1 MANDPYTVL
10 GVAKSASA
18 DDIRKA
24 YRNLAKENHPDLNP
38 GDRDSE
44 ERFKEAQA
52 AYDIVGNAEKRARFD
67 KGEIN
72 ADGQERPEQQFY
84 RYYADASTD
93 HPYHSTDGYADFA
106 DMGDVFSD
114 LFGHAR
120 DASHGSSRGS
130 AHSVRMRGGDVRYM
144 FDVPFMEAAKSAK
157 RRITMPDG
165 RDLDLTIPAGLRD
178 GQVLRLKGKG
188 MSGIGGGPAG
198 DALITVHVGTHKT
211 FRRDGNDIHI
221 ELPVALHEAVLGA
234 RVRVPTINGT
244 VTMTIPKASNTGDR
258 LRLKRKGFATGKSDM
273 RGDQHVTLRVVLPEQ
288 PDRELNE
295 FLAAGSKD
303 HAYDPRA
310 GDGGLSDA

>member
-1 MANDPYTVL
+1 MANDPYQVL

-24 YRNLAKENHPDLNP
+24 YRKLAKENHPDLNP
-38 GDRDSE
+38 GDPDAE

-52 AYDIVGNAEKRARFD
+52 AYDIVGKADKRARFD
-67 KGEIN
+67 KGEID

-84 RYYADASTD
+84 RHYADAGAD
-93 HPYHSTDGYADFA
+93 HPYHSSEGYADFA
-106 DMGDVFSD
+106 DMGDAFSD

-120 DASHGSSRGS
+120 GGAGGSR
-130 AHSVRMRGGDVRYM
+130 HSVRMRGGDVRYT
-144 FDVPFMEAAKSAK
+144 FEVPFMEAAKGAK
-157 RRITMPDG
+157 RRITMPDR

-188 MSGIGGGPAG
+188 MPGMGGGPAG

-211 FRRDGNDIHI
+211 FRREGNDIHI

-234 RVRVPTINGT
+234 KVKVPTIDGT

-258 LRLKRKGFATGKSDM
+258 LRLKGKGLAGGKSGA
-273 RGDQHVTLRVVLPEQ
+273 RGDQHVTLHVVLPEE
-288 PDRELNE
+288 PDAELTE
-295 FLAAGSKD
+295 FLAAWSQD
-303 HAYDPRA
+303 HRYDPRS
-310 GDGGLSDA
+310 GMEG

>member
-1 MANDPYTVL
+1 MANDPYQVL
-10 GVAKSASA
+10 GVAKTASA
-18 DDIRKA
+18 DEIRKA
-24 YRNLAKENHPDLNP
+24 YRKLAKENHPDLNP
-38 GDRDSE
+38 GDRDAE

-67 KGEIN
+67 KGEID

-84 RYYADASTD
+84 RHYADAGAD
-93 HPYHSTDGYADFA
+93 HPYHSSEGYADFA
-106 DMGDVFSD
+106 DMGDVFAD

-120 DASHGSSRGS
+120 GGAAGGARGGSHTI
-130 AHSVRMRGGDVRYM
+130 RMRGSDVRYT
-144 FDVPFMEAAKSAK
+144 FDVPFMEAAKGAK

-188 MSGIGGGPAG
+188 MPGIGGGPNG

-221 ELPVALHEAVLGA
+221 ELPVALHEAVLGDK
-234 RVRVPTINGT
+234 VRVPTIDGP

-258 LRLKRKGFATGKSDM
+258 LRLKGKGFAKGKSGE
-273 RGDQHVTLRVVLPEQ
+273 RGDQHVTLRVVLPEN
-288 PDRELNE
+288 PDKELNE
-295 FLAAGSKD
+295 FLAAWSKD
-303 HAYDPRA
+303 HGYDPRT
-310 GDGGLSDA
+310 GMEV